1 MNTKDL
7 YRKIRRGAG
16 AAALLLATLLTG
28 ACNDDD
34 TSTGSPYFR
43 LENVVVSSKM
53 VTSSSELGFDVE
65 AMVGDPTL
73 ELIRYDIRSNCDWT
87 VEANSTDA
95 DWLLI
100 WPDHGSGDGKVRF
113 CVTDNDNPDPRATTV
128 VFRYADGRQTEA
140 TLAVKQAANVPHI
153 TISVNNSLTNE
164 IVAGRYAQSYDISV
178 NANVDFF
185 YSLEKN
191 DWATLTETG
200 NGQFKLD
207 VAAYPEQ
214 PTELE
219 RSCAITFKGVGEYE
233 STTSRI
239 DILQTITPKIEV
251 TSEDLD
257 TSDNSLPPFAAQGAK
272 PISVTLKS
280 NWDWSIVE
288 EADAWYSVS
297 PAAGEADQEYTL
309 TITPTDNTGDMRYG
323 LVTIRTV
330 EVLGQSGIFEITISQ
345 ETGSGS
351 SVPMTGLDKPVEWFF
366 NGASGTDYT
375 TPTKQ
380 FVEENSLRAVSGVG
394 YLSFT
399 HTYVDGQ
406 GNPDPDCE
414 RFIGGTG
421 QPYVTGVWPG
431 DYWLFRVPVK
441 NFKAGT
447 NVRFSGVSRISG
459 TGQKYWRLE
468 YLDGTTWKAASELKT
483 TTFNSEEVSYTHIL
497 PTSTPNLEVSAT
509 VSFKRAIPDGEVQ
522 FRFICAA
529 NCTGGNLALENPNGG
544 TCRWASSVDTGYK
557 DSPRIEV
564 VE

>member
-219 RSCAITFKGVGEYE
+219 RSCAITFKGAGEYE

-351 SVPMTGLDKPVEWFF
+351 SAPMTGLDKPVEWFF

-394 YLSFT
+394 YLSYT
-399 HTYVDGQ
+399 HTYVDDQGQ
-406 GNPDPDCE
+406 PDPDCE

-421 QPYVTGVWPG
+421 QPYVTGAWPG
-431 DYWLFRVPVK
+431 DYWLFSVPVK

>member
-113 CVTDNDNPDPRATTV
+113 CVTDNDNPDPHATTV

-309 TITPTDNTGDMRYG
+309 T
-323 LVTIRTV
+323 
-330 EVLGQSGIFEITISQ
+330 S
-345 ETGSGS
+345 
-351 SVPMTGLDKPVEWFF
+351 
-366 NGASGTDYT
+366 
-375 TPTKQ
+375 
-380 FVEENSLRAVSGVG
+380 
-394 YLSFT
+394 
-399 HTYVDGQ
+399 
-406 GNPDPDCE
+406 
-414 RFIGGTG
+414 
-421 QPYVTGVWPG
+421 
-431 DYWLFRVPVK
+431 
-441 NFKAGT
+441 
-447 NVRFSGVSRISG
+447 
-459 TGQKYWRLE
+459 
-468 YLDGTTWKAASELKT
+468 
-483 TTFNSEEVSYTHIL
+483 TF
-497 PTSTPNLEVSAT
+497 
-509 VSFKRAIPDGEVQ
+509 
-522 FRFICAA
+522 
-529 NCTGGNLALENPNGG
+529 
-544 TCRWASSVDTGYK
+544 
-557 DSPRIEV
+557 
-564 VE
+564 

>member
-153 TISVNNSLTNE
+153 TISVNNSQTNE
-164 IVAGRYAQSYDISV
+164 IVAGRYAKSYDISV
-178 NANVDFF
+178 NANIDFF

-200 NGQFKLD
+200 NGRFKLD
-207 VAAYPEQ
+207 IAAYPEQ

-219 RSCAITFKGVGEYE
+219 RSCAITFKGAGEYE

-330 EVLGQSGIFEITISQ
+330 EVLGESGIFEITISQ

-351 SVPMTGLDKPVEWFF
+351 SAPMTGLDKPVEWFF

-394 YLSFT
+394 YLSYT
-399 HTYVDGQ
+399 HTYVDDQGQ
-406 GNPDPDCE
+406 PDPDCE

-421 QPYVTGVWPG
+421 QPYITGAWPG
-431 DYWLFRVPVK
+431 DYWLFSVPVK

-468 YLDGTTWKAASELKT
+468 YLDGTAWKAACELQT
-483 TTFNSEEVSYTHIL
+483 TTFNGESISYTHIL

-509 VSFKRAIPDGEVQ
+509 VTFKRAIPDGEVQ

-529 NCTGGNLALENPNGG
+529 NCTGGNQALPNPNGG
-544 TCRWASSVDTGYK
+544 TIRWASSVETGYK

>member
-351 SVPMTGLDKPVEWFF
+351 SAPMTGLDKPVEWFF

-399 HTYVDGQ
+399 HTYVDSQ

-483 TTFNSEEVSYTHIL
+483 TTFNGEEVSYTHIL

-544 TCRWASSVDTGYK
+544 TCRWASSEGTGYK

>member
-351 SVPMTGLDKPVEWFF
+351 SAPMTGLDKPVEWFF

-380 FVEENSLRAVSGVG
+380 FVEDNSLRAVSGVG

>member
-16 AAALLLATLLTG
+16 AAALLLTTLLTG

-351 SVPMTGLDKPVEWFF
+351 SAPMTGLDKPVEWFF

>member
-16 AAALLLATLLTG
+16 AAALLLTTLLTG

-87 VEANSTDA
+87 IEANSTDA

-233 STTSRI
+233 STTSCI

-351 SVPMTGLDKPVEWFF
+351 SAPMTGLDKPVEWFF

>member
-351 SVPMTGLDKPVEWFF
+351 SAPMTGLDKPVEWFF

-394 YLSFT
+394 YLSYT
-399 HTYVDGQ
+399 HTYVDDQGQ
-406 GNPDPDCE
+406 PDPDCE

-421 QPYVTGVWPG
+421 QPYVTGAWPG
-431 DYWLFRVPVK
+431 DYWLFSVPVK

>member
-219 RSCAITFKGVGEYE
+219 RSCAITFKGAGEYE

-330 EVLGQSGIFEITISQ
+330 EVLGESGIFEITISQ

-351 SVPMTGLDKPVEWFF
+351 SAPMTGLDKPVEWFF

-394 YLSFT
+394 YLSYT
-399 HTYVDGQ
+399 HTYVDDQGQ
-406 GNPDPDCE
+406 PDPDCE

-421 QPYVTGVWPG
+421 QPYVTGAWPG
-431 DYWLFRVPVK
+431 DYWLFSVPVK

-483 TTFNSEEVSYTHIL
+483 TTFK

-509 VSFKRAIPDGEVQ
+509 VTFKRAIPDGEVQ

-529 NCTGGNLALENPNGG
+529 NCTGGNQALPNPNGG
-544 TCRWASSVDTGYK
+544 TCRWASSVETGYK

>member
-191 DWATLTETG
+191 DWAKTM
-200 NGQFKLD
+200 KL
-207 VAAYPEQ
+207 P
-214 PTELE
+214 
-219 RSCAITFKGVGEYE
+219 
-233 STTSRI
+233 
-239 DILQTITPKIEV
+239 
-251 TSEDLD
+251 
-257 TSDNSLPPFAAQGAK
+257 
-272 PISVTLKS
+272 LKS
-280 NWDWSIVE
+280 GKRNSRAKKW
-288 EADAWYSVS
+288 
-297 PAAGEADQEYTL
+297 AGK
-309 TITPTDNTGDMRYG
+309 
-323 LVTIRTV
+323 
-330 EVLGQSGIFEITISQ
+330 SGKRRRRF
-345 ETGSGS
+345 
-351 SVPMTGLDKPVEWFF
+351 
-366 NGASGTDYT
+366 
-375 TPTKQ
+375 
-380 FVEENSLRAVSGVG
+380 LRGK
-394 YLSFT
+394 
-399 HTYVDGQ
+399 
-406 GNPDPDCE
+406 
-414 RFIGGTG
+414 R
-421 QPYVTGVWPG
+421 
-431 DYWLFRVPVK
+431 R
-441 NFKAGT
+441 
-447 NVRFSGVSRISG
+447 
-459 TGQKYWRLE
+459 
-468 YLDGTTWKAASELKT
+468 KAAVGSKPRK
-483 TTFNSEEVSYTHIL
+483 L
-497 PTSTPNLEVSAT
+497 PV
-509 VSFKRAIPDGEVQ
+509 
-522 FRFICAA
+522 
-529 NCTGGNLALENPNGG
+529 
-544 TCRWASSVDTGYK
+544 
-557 DSPRIEV
+557 
-564 VE
+564 

>member
-351 SVPMTGLDKPVEWFF
+351 SAPMTGLDKPVEWFF

>member
-1 MNTKDL
+1 MKTIDL
-7 YRKIRRGAG
+7 FRKIRRGAG
-16 AAALLLATLLTG
+16 VATLLLATLFS
-28 ACNDDD
+28 ASCNDDD
-34 TSTGSPYFR
+34 TSTGTPYFR

-53 VTSSSELGFDVE
+53 VTSSSELGFNVE

-87 VEANSTDA
+87 VEANSEDA

-100 WPDHGSGDGKVRF
+100 WPDHGSRDGKVRF
-113 CVTDNDNPDPRATTV
+113 CVTDNDNPLPRSTTV

-140 TLAVKQAANVPHI
+140 TLAVVQAANVPHI
-153 TISVNNSLTNE
+153 TISVDNTATTE
-164 IVAGRYAQSYDISV
+164 IVAGRAAQSYDINV

-185 YSLEKN
+185 YSMEQN
-191 DWATLTETG
+191 DWAKLTETG
-200 NGQFKLD
+200 NGTFKLE

-219 RSCAITFKGVGEYE
+219 RSCAITFEGVGEYE
-233 STTSRI
+233 STTNRI
-239 DILQTITPKIEV
+239 DILQTIRPKIEV

-272 PISVTLKS
+272 PLSITVKS
-280 NWDWSIVE
+280 NWDWTATT

-323 LVTIRTV
+323 MVSIRTA
-330 EVLGQSGIFEITISQ
+330 EVLGVNATFDITISQ
-345 ETGSGS
+345 ETGAGS
-351 SVPMTGLDKPVEWFF
+351 SAPMTGLDSPVEWFF

-380 FVEENSLRAVSGVG
+380 FVEENNLRAVTGVG
-394 YLSFT
+394 YLSYT
-399 HTYVDGQ
+399 HTYVDSQ

-421 QPYVTGVWPG
+421 QPYITGAWPG

-468 YLDGTTWKAASELKT
+468 YLDGTTWKAATELKT
-483 TTFNSEEVSYTHIL
+483 ATFNGEEISYTHIL

-544 TCRWASSVDTGYK
+544 TCRWASSEDTGYK